1 MKKNIAEV
9 EEDKVEDFSLV
20 LSKILTWIHIAI
32 EIRVEDVVRRRDAV
46 EHKKY
51 ERDHAISLDNKRKEK
66 YEKELIERKNAFEEA
81 VDVEIA
87 K

>member
-20 LSKILTWIHIAI
+20 LSKILKWINIAI

-51 ERDHAISLDNKRKEK
+51 ERDHAI
-66 YEKELIERKNAFEEA
+66 
-81 VDVEIA
+81 
-87 K
+87 